1 MEDST
6 AFGLFAVVAMIL
18 AAGALVVSLSVS
30 NPLLLTGTFRT
41 AAVVVVGVTVAVV
54 VVATALAVRGRAL
67 ETPYW

>member
-54 VVATALAVRGRAL
+54 VVATALGVRGRAL